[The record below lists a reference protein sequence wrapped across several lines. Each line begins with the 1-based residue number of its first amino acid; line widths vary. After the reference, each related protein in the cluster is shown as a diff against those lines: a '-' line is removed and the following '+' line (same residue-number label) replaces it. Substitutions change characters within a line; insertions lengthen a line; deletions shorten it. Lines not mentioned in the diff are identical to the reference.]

1 MKLNSKLVFFAFLFM
16 ILVASSALADGL
28 KITELDVHVD
38 YDEAYT
44 YRVENRDRIDS
55 TTVPILNGSK
65 IDVDILPGSTVR
77 FTIRVENTFGGEDPK
92 LKGVFTRVTI
102 EDIDDES
109 DLDYESLDFDLEP
122 GDDYR
127 FDVEFKIPID
137 ADAGTYN
144 VLIEAESE
152 DRNETSYDTE
162 ANFKLEV
169 KKQSHDI
176 RIVKAF
182 LNPSIVDCSRKTKLT
197 AEIANLGSNHENELA
212 FEFKV
217 PNLGIN
223 SYEKDISLQSSS
235 EASEDEKTYTKTIS
249 IEVPSFFTA
258 GTYPVYVNL
267 YWKNFV
273 LFDKKELELVVRNC
287 GPGPSPNQNE
297 TTEENGEVTV
307 DGPDQTEEN
316 ATSAGEDFTTVE
328 GNSFFSSPLNI
339 AAVSG
344 GIAIFILAILFVI
357 GYLNTP
363 RH

>member
-1 MKLNSKLVFFAFLFM
+1 MKLIMGLVIFAFM

-55 TTVPILNGSK
+55 TTVPIGNNSK

-77 FTIRVENTFGGEDPK
+77 FTIRVENTFSGEDPD

-109 DLDYESLDFDLEP
+109 DLEHESLDFDLEP

-137 ADAGTYN
+137 VDAGTYN
-144 VLIEAESE
+144 VIIEAEGE
-152 DRNETSYDTE
+152 DRNETPYDTE
-162 ANFKLEV
+162 TDFKLEV

-197 AEIANLGSNHENELA
+197 AEIANLGSNPENELA

-217 PNLGIN
+217 PNLGIS

-235 EASEDEKTYTKTIS
+235 EASESEKTYTKTIN
-249 IEVPSFFTA
+249 IEVPSFFDA

-273 LFDKKELELVVRNC
+273 LFDKKELELVVRDC
-287 GPGPSPNQNE
+287 GPSQNQNE

-307 DGPDQTEEN
+307 EGPSQTEEN
-316 ATSAGEDFTTVE
+316 TTSGEEFTTVE
-328 GNSFFSSPLNI
+328 GNSFLSSPLNI

-344 GIAIFILAILFVI
+344 GIAIFVLGVLFVI
-357 GYLNTP
+357 GYL
-363 RH
+363 RIR